1 MQFLQGSN
9 DYAAMAPLITRMGIG
24 LFFFSCAMCLTFE
37 NRAAFNGHF
46 DVIRVLAAYGADLG
60 KVATD
65 GNTPLHYAAQ
75 QGFGPICK
83 FLSQR
88 GEYLVFLYIDSTKNK
103 MYLTVCSHHTLY
115 IPFVSETKWDLLL
128 ICDQNK

>member
-1 MQFLQGSN
+1 MANGNRLTFLFMYN
-9 DYAAMAPLITRMGIG
+9 
-24 LFFFSCAMCLTFE
+24 FCLTFE
-37 NRAAFNGHF
+37 YRAAFNGHF

-60 KVATD
+60 KVALD

-88 GEYLVFLYIDSTKNK
+88 GQYLVFL
-103 MYLTVCSHHTLY
+103 
-115 IPFVSETKWDLLL
+115 
-128 ICDQNK
+128 

>member
-1 MQFLQGSN
+1 
-9 DYAAMAPLITRMGIG
+9 
-24 LFFFSCAMCLTFE
+24 MC
-37 NRAAFNGHF
+37 RAAFNGHF

-60 KVATD
+60 KVALD

-88 GEYLVFLYIDSTKNK
+88 GNYLNTYFIHCYCSTKQIK
-103 MYLTVCSHHTLY
+103 VPTV
-115 IPFVSETKWDLLL
+115 
-128 ICDQNK
+128 

>member
-1 MQFLQGSN
+1 MLTRSPCIVFAIFVFEVPLIVMLL
-9 DYAAMAPLITRMGIG
+9 MAPLIPRMGIG
-24 LFFFSCAMCLTFE
+24 LPFFSCTSSTFE
-37 NRAAFNGHF
+37 CRAAFNGHF

-60 KVATD
+60 KVALD

-88 GEYLVFLYIDSTKNK
+88 GQYLV
-103 MYLTVCSHHTLY
+103 YL
-115 IPFVSETKWDLLL
+115 
-128 ICDQNK
+128 

>member
-1 MQFLQGSN
+1 MQSRLILQN
-9 DYAAMAPLITRMGIG
+9 R
-24 LFFFSCAMCLTFE
+24 LTFLFMC
-37 NRAAFNGHF
+37 RAAFNGHF

-60 KVATD
+60 KVALD

-88 GEYLVFLYIDSTKNK
+88 GNYLNIYF
-103 MYLTVCSHHTLY
+103 CTL
-115 IPFVSETKWDLLL
+115 
-128 ICDQNK
+128 

>member
-1 MQFLQGSN
+1 M
-9 DYAAMAPLITRMGIG
+9 
-24 LFFFSCAMCLTFE
+24 
-37 NRAAFNGHF
+37 
-46 DVIRVLAAYGADLG
+46 IRVLAAYGADLG

-88 GEYLVFLYIDSTKNK
+88 GEHLVHVFLLIDSKK
-103 MYLTVCSHHTLY
+103 QKGSYM
-115 IPFVSETKWDLLL
+115 
-128 ICDQNK
+128 

>member
-1 MQFLQGSN
+1 
-9 DYAAMAPLITRMGIG
+9 MAPLIARRGIG
-24 LFFFSCAMCLTFE
+24 LSFFSCTMCLTFE
-37 NRAAFNGHF
+37 CRAAFSGHF

-60 KVATD
+60 KVTTD

-88 GEYLVFLYIDSTKNK
+88 GEHYDYF
-103 MYLTVCSHHTLY
+103 CR
-115 IPFVSETKWDLLL
+115 
-128 ICDQNK
+128 